1 MPQIMEMEILDTTQL
16 HRSTKRASKMA
27 VVKQSIRVTREHV
40 VTLDRPHLG
49 FALEDI
55 EHETVDG
62 DGSPLSVL

>member
-16 HRSTKRASKMA
+16 HRSTKRTSKMA
-27 VVKQSIRVTREHV
+27 VVKQGIRVTREHV
-40 VTLDRPHLG
+40 VTLDRSHLG
-49 FALEDI
+49 FSLEDI